1 MNSQFGA
8 GNPYGPRVFCHVLED
23 RLNTTRWLVSNTDI
37 PRRTD
42 GFGPRQGSGNGTVL
56 GLQLDAGRAGVP
68 DVNGDAP
75 AWDFRGEDTVQDAS
89 VIGWAACRWDGDWSV
104 TRSGPVS
111 SPAVTPGEVTTTTAG
126 PPATRSPPTTAAR
139 GGRIPTPT

>member
-104 TRSGPVS
+104 DPQWARVESGGDSGGGDDYDGGDAGDPVT
-111 SPAVTPGEVTTTTAG
+111 ARRLPGVVV
-126 PPATRSPPTTAAR
+126 
-139 GGRIPTPT
+139 